1 MRFIYQV
8 VVSCLKMN
16 IDTQTS
22 IQILNNLIKQNGIN
36 YPIISSLRK
45 YDHIKY
51 MVGVHLRK
59 YRNLKVAK
67 SNYNNPRLR
76 GLFYQLQMETED
88 DVRINQTRY
97 QTDSLV
103 RQELNRILN
112 KTVQSEFEQ
121 AKNYDKQKANEWIDK
136 DQGTS

>member
-1 MRFIYQV
+1 MGKDAVTAEMRFIYQV

-22 IQILNNLIKQNGIN
+22 IKILNNLIKQNGVD
-36 YPIISSLRK
+36 YPNVSLRRF
-45 YDHIKY
+45 DHIKY

-67 SNYNNPRLR
+67 SNYTNPRLR
-76 GLFYQLQMETED
+76 GLFYQLQMQTED
-88 DVRINQTRY
+88 DIKINQTTY

-112 KTVQSEFEQ
+112 KTNQNEFEQ
-121 AKNYDKQKANEWIDK
+121 AKNNDKQKANE
-136 DQGTS
+136 